1 MFYFYYCYYYC
12 YYFDLAKGH
21 RMYKC
26 GPRMNTKNIQMYMC
40 VCTCVRGG
48 QGRICSVEKN
58 HQNVMFC
65 ILFLGG
71 RLVVVIFLF
80 LLSNISKYFP
90 SSTYRFYNQ
99 QFYYI
104 YKKIMLQN
112 YKIHYFNDK
121 MSILPSV
128 YLQNL
133 TICYTI
139 VLISEKNGC
148 WKVNVS
154 R

>member
-1 MFYFYYCYYYC
+1 
-12 YYFDLAKGH
+12 
-21 RMYKC
+21 
-26 GPRMNTKNIQMYMC
+26 
-40 VCTCVRGG
+40 
-48 QGRICSVEKN
+48 
-58 HQNVMFC
+58 
-65 ILFLGG
+65 
-71 RLVVVIFLF
+71 
-80 LLSNISKYFP
+80 
-90 SSTYRFYNQ
+90 
-99 QFYYI
+99 
-104 YKKIMLQN
+104 MLQN